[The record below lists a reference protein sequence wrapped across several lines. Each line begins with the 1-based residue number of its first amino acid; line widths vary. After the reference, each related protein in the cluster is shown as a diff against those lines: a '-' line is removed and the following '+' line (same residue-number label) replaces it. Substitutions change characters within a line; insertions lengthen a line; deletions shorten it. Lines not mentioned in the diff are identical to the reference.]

1 LKPQRPY
8 KRTDRVGEQILEI
21 ITDTAARYIDLS
33 HLGFVTFTGVDLAPD
48 FKSAKVFFSIL
59 NPTRE
64 IQILEK
70 EINTFVKAFKRYLGP
85 AIRIK
90 HIPDLR
96 FIYDESLNYSEK
108 MNQMIQSINIPKNN
122 DS

>member
-1 LKPQRPY
+1 LKPQRPF

-48 FKSAKVFFSIL
+48 FKSAKIYFSVL
-59 NPTRE
+59 NPTRD
-64 IQILEK
+64 IQTLQK
-70 EINTFVKAFKRYLGP
+70 EINAFVKAFKRYLGP

-96 FIYDESLNYSEK
+96 FIYDESLIYSEK
-108 MNQMIQSINIPKNN
+108 MNQIIQSVNIPKDN
-122 DS
+122 DT